1 MAASVLGVR
10 LFDAMLLVT
19 MVVGAMCTR
28 GGKATL
34 RLAIGLSVI
43 ASVSRV
49 SWYLTDHPAFL
60 YPYLVSLPLTF
71 LTIAAHIL
79 RGLLSSDARVTT
91 STICASISV
100 YLMIGL
106 AWAVIYMLVQ
116 LAAPG
121 SFTLGAGGAIVG
133 DDFERLIGFSFVT
146 LTTLGYGNVVPTTQQ
161 ADAIAT
167 LEALIGQFYMAII
180 VARLVAMHLTKHL
193 SDQQERSA
201 K

>member
-1 MAASVLGVR
+1 MTASGLGEQLLDV
-10 LFDAMLLVT
+10 MVLVT
-19 MVVGAMCTR
+19 MVFGAWCTR
-28 GGKATL
+28 NGKVAL

-43 ASVSRV
+43 ASLSRA
-49 SWYLTDHPAFL
+49 SWYLTNHSALL
-60 YPYLVSLPLTF
+60 YPWLVSLALAH
-71 LTIAAHIL
+71 LIIATHIL

-91 STICASISV
+91 STICGSISV

-106 AWAVIYMLVQ
+106 AWAMIYVLVQ
-116 LAAPG
+116 LVAPG
-121 SFTLGAGGAIVG
+121 SFTLGNGEALG

-146 LTTLGYGNVVPTTQQ
+146 LTTLGYGNVVPTTPQ
-161 ADAIAT
+161 ADAITT

-193 SDQQERSA
+193 SDQQDRAA